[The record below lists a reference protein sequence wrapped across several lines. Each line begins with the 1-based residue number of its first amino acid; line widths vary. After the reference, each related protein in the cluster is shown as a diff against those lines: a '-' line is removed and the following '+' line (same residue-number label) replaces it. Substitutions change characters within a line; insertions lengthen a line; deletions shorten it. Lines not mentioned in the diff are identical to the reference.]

1 MDCAINL
8 EKVIYL
14 YANCIYI
21 HIYILYASNI
31 FGRLKTY
38 LSWVEIDFIS
48 FWRQIDW
55 KNTAKNKDLP
65 QFLVKNHAA
74 TTGASLEC
82 TLIELHN
89 FSSSSTGPCRFC
101 CTKAMWLYL
110 GVSKNNGTLKSSILI
125 GFSSINH
132 PFWGTPIFGNTHLV
146 KVNIHEQTNSLRRR
160 LTSWADFFLPWNVL
174 KITRCHSNNH
184 TYLSC
189 CWSRQETPKVYQ
201 RLFIAKA
208 VKGWFD
214 HPLNEYSRW
223 HHPIT
228 SGFGRVIMAKW
239 PQHLLVVWWVGYCL

>member
-14 YANCIYI
+14 YANCIHIYIYI
-21 HIYILYASNI
+21 HIVCFQY

-38 LSWVEIDFIS
+38 LSLVEIDFIS
-48 FWRQIDW
+48 CWRQIDW

-65 QFLVKNHAA
+65 QFLVKILLPP
-74 TTGASLEC
+74 LE
-82 TLIELHN
+82 LLSNVHSMLHN
-89 FSSSSTGPCRFC
+89 FVSSNTWPCRFC

-110 GVSKNNGTLKSSILI
+110 
-125 GFSSINH
+125 
-132 PFWGTPIFGNTHLV
+132 V
-146 KVNIHEQTNSLRRR
+146 KVNIHEQRSLLRRR

-174 KITRCHSNNH
+174 KITRCYSNNH

-189 CWSRQETPKVYQ
+189 CWSRQETPKVYM

-214 HPLNEYSRW
+214 HPLNESSRW

-228 SGFGRVIMAKW
+228 SHFGRVIMAKG
-239 PQHLLVVWWVGYCL
+239 PQHSLVAWWVGSCLYYTPIFHQISPF